1 MFELI
6 FAIIIVSLVIYGQG
20 IAFNRYVLKYNDV
33 SENFY
38 QTFFFGFIFLG
49 FNVLLINFFFPINKL
64 IGTLLLIFS
73 ISILIPEIIK
83 DKRRDKIIK
92 NIFILT
98 VVVFFL
104 IAFSNV
110 YRPDAALYHLPYVSV
125 LNENK
130 IIFGLSNLH
139 FRFGHTSVIQYIS
152 AAFNN
157 YLIPIES
164 LSIPSALI
172 FSLFILFLFS
182 FLKKFIKKKEF
193 NNSLIFFLLTIIT
206 IYSYNRFS
214 EYGNDTPAHIF
225 FILLF
230 IYIVTKNKNE
240 EYFPNIILISVFLI
254 FLKPFMIILSFFIF
268 IYFLNKKKI
277 D

>member
-1 MFELI
+1 MKSPVAFSKPFLIAEPLPRFTSELI
-6 FAIIIVSLVIYGQG
+6 RISYKLLLSFKSLIVSS
-20 IAFNRYVLKYNDV
+20 FEPS
-33 SENFY
+33 SE
-38 QTFFFGFIFLG
+38 TMI
-49 FNVLLINFFFPINKL
+49 
-64 IGTLLLIFS
+64 S

-110 YRPDAALYHLPYVSV
+110 YRPDAALYNLPYVSV

-193 NNSLIFFLLTIIT
+193 NNFLIFFLLTIIT

-268 IYFLNKKKI
+268 YLFFKQKKK
-277 D
+277 